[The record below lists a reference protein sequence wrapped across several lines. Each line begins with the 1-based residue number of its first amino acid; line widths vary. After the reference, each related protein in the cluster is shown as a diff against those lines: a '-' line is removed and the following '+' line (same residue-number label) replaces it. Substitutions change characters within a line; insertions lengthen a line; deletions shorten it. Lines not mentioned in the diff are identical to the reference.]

1 MNRYEF
7 CRRRKGAYRD
17 FPRNKAFFRTSM
29 QKTNRKEKEE
39 KEDYESNGQD
49 EEKDTWME
57 WRIN

>member
-1 MNRYEF
+1 
-7 CRRRKGAYRD
+7 
-17 FPRNKAFFRTSM
+17 M